1 MMRERNG
8 SGSEMNGQG
17 VFAWADITSSPACS
31 SVAKGLTEKDGSE
44 EMGKRRERLEN
55 QVKKRK
61 GKKKMPEA
69 VEPNV
74 LCNLEYSAV

>member
-1 MMRERNG
+1 MRERNG
-8 SGSEMNGQG
+8 SVSEMNGQG

-55 QVKKRK
+55 
-61 GKKKMPEA
+61 
-69 VEPNV
+69 
-74 LCNLEYSAV
+74 